1 MAKPKDLTGI
11 RFSSLVAIQPTSKR
25 DSSGSVI
32 WECQCDCGKTAFISS
47 NALRHFNRK
56 DCGCRREARKQ
67 LTDRQK
73 EIILAMAD
81 CSLNASTVAKKLY
94 MDRSSV
100 TYHISQIEQ
109 KAQLDPRNFW
119 DLIKLVE
126 MVKGEQNEQTD

>member
-32 WECQCDCGKTAFISS
+32 WKCQCDCGKTAFISS

-67 LTDRQK
+67 LSDRQK
-73 EIILAMAD
+73 QIILAMAD
-81 CSLNASTVAKKLY
+81 CSLHASDVAKKLY

-109 KAQLDPRNFW
+109 KTQLDPRNFW
-119 DLIKLVE
+119 DMVKLVE
-126 MVKGEQNEQTD
+126 MVKGADNVS